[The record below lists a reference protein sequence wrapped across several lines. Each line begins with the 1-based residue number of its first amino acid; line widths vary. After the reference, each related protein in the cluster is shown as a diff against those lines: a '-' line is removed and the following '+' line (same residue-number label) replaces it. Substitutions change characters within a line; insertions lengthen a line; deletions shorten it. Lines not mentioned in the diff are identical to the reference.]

1 MLTKEK
7 VNAVLASLT
16 TQFDSVKW
24 KDDEWRDNFLT
35 YWCEVTFRID
45 RGNAVLAF
53 CFDEDGMMI
62 PSMTGGPNL
71 KQLSVYNAAYS
82 RALAVI
88 AALELKQL

>member
-7 VNAVLASLT
+7 VNAVLACLA
-16 TQFDSVKW
+16 TQFDSVQW
-24 KDDEWRDNFLT
+24 KDNDNNNSLT
-35 YWCEVTFRID
+35 YWCEVTFRIN

-53 CFDEDGMMI
+53 CFDVDGVMI

-71 KQLSVYNAAYS
+71 RQLAEYNAVYS